1 MATLK
6 IVRLLINIIIELKN
20 KIDIDTVSNSDYM
33 WCALPSGLKV
43 VYRYTDSNVSYCGF
57 VVNAGTRDEV
67 QGKEGLA
74 HYVEHM
80 LFKGTHKHKAIHILN
95 CMERVG
101 GEINAFTSKEET
113 VIYTVS
119 LEPDLKR
126 AVTLMS
132 DIIQN
137 SSFPERESIKEK
149 EVIVDEINSYLDN
162 PAELIFDEFENHLF
176 KNHDLG
182 HNILG
187 DTDSLSRITSADGL
201 SFISDFY
208 AQNNMVF
215 FFSGK
220 TRFDKVVKIVSEAV
234 ENIRTERVEFARKA
248 PGLITR
254 FDKHE
259 ECDNYQSH
267 AIMGG
272 RCYSI
277 YDKERFNL
285 FLLNNILGGPGMNS
299 MLNVALREKRGYVY
313 NVEANITNYSD
324 TGLFT
329 IYFGTDRKNVDKC
342 FDIIRKNLNELKR
355 KELSSQQL
363 INAKRQYVGQ
373 LTIGRENRESLAVA
387 SGKALLFHGRCTT
400 LADTIHKIE
409 SITAKDII
417 ECANVVYADDN
428 LSTLV
433 LS

>member
-1 MATLK
+1 MK
-6 IVRLLINIIIELKN
+6 NNIEI
-20 KIDIDTVSNSDYM
+20 TSNSDNI
-33 WCALPSGLKV
+33 WCTLPSGLRV
-43 VYRYTDSNVSYCGF
+43 VYRYSDSNVSYCGF
-57 VVNAGTRDEV
+57 VIDVGTRDEE

-80 LFKGTHKHKAIHILN
+80 LFKGTRKHNAIHILN

-137 SSFPERESIKEK
+137 SSLPEAESVKEK

-162 PAELIFDEFENHLF
+162 PAEFIYDEFENIIY
-176 KNHDLG
+176 KNHNLG

-187 DTDSLSRITSADGL
+187 DTNSLNRISTSDGL
-201 SFISDFY
+201 SFISNFY
-208 AQNNMVF
+208 TQSNMVF
-215 FFSGK
+215 FFSGRTK
-220 TRFDKVVKIVSEAV
+220 FDKVVKIVMSAIED
-234 ENIRTERVEFARKA
+234 IRTNSVELKRNQ
-248 PGLITR
+248 PYIITR

-267 AIMGG
+267 AIIGG
-272 RCYSI
+272 QCCSL
-277 YDKERFNL
+277 YDKERFAI
-285 FLLNNILGGPGMNS
+285 FLLNNIVGGPGMNS
-299 MLNVALREKRGYVY
+299 LLNVALREKRGYVY
-313 NVEANITNYSD
+313 NVEANVTNYSD

-329 IYFGTDRKNVDKC
+329 IYFGTERKNVNRC
-342 FDIIRKNLNELKR
+342 FDIIRKEMNNLKTR
-355 KELSSQQL
+355 ELSIRKL
-363 INAKRQYVGQ
+363 NDAKRQYIGQ
-373 LTIGRENRESLAVA
+373 LTIGRENRENLAIA
-387 SGKALLFHGRCTT
+387 SGKSLLRYNKCS
-400 LADTIHKIE
+400 TIAETIE
-409 SITAKDII
+409 RIEKITAKEII
-417 ECANVVYADDN
+417 ESANIIYNDNN

>member
-1 MATLK
+1 M
-6 IVRLLINIIIELKN
+6 KN
-20 KIDIDTVSNSDYM
+20 NIDILTSSNSDYL
-33 WCALPSGLKV
+33 WTVLPSGLRM
-43 VYRYTDSNVSYCGF
+43 VYRYADSNVSYCGF
-57 VVNAGTRDEV
+57 VINAGTRDEKS
-67 QGKEGLA
+67 GKEGLA

-80 LFKGTHKHKAIHILN
+80 LFKGTQKHKAIRILN

-101 GEINAFTSKEET
+101 GEINAYTSKEET
-113 VIYTVS
+113 VVYTVS

-137 SSFPERESIKEK
+137 SSFPENESSKEK

-162 PAELIFDEFENHLF
+162 PAELIFDEFENLLF
-176 KNHDLG
+176 KNHALG

-187 DTDSLSRITSADGL
+187 DTDSLSRITSNDGL

-208 AQNNMVF
+208 TQNNMVF

-220 TRFDKVVKIVSEAV
+220 TKFEKVVKVVSEAIQGV
-234 ENIRTERVEFARKA
+234 RDNKVILPRTA
-248 PGLITR
+248 PIEVAC

-267 AIMGG
+267 AVMGG
-272 RCYSI
+272 RCHSL
-277 YDKERFNL
+277 YDNGRFNL

-313 NVEANITNYSD
+313 NVEANVANYSD

-329 IYFGTDRKNVDKC
+329 IYFGTDRKNVNRC
-342 FDIIRKNLNELKR
+342 FDIIRKKLVELKT
-355 KELSSQQL
+355 KQLTSQRL
-363 INAKRQYVGQ
+363 EDAKRQYIGQ
-373 LTIGRENRESLAVA
+373 LTIGRENRENLAIV
-387 SGKALLFHGRCTT
+387 SGKALLYHNRCAT
-400 LADTIHKIE
+400 LADTVAKIE
-409 SITAKDII
+409 NITAKDII
-417 ECANVVYADDN
+417 ECANIIYSDDN

>member
-1 MATLK
+1 MK
-6 IVRLLINIIIELKN
+6 NNIEI
-20 KIDIDTVSNSDYM
+20 VSNSDYL
-33 WCALPSGLKV
+33 WCALPSGLRV
-43 VYRYTDSNVSYCGF
+43 VYRYADSNVSYCGF
-57 VVNAGTRDEV
+57 VINAGTRDEV
-67 QGKEGLA
+67 CGKEGLA

-80 LFKGTHKHKAIHILN
+80 LFKGTNKHKAIHILN

-113 VIYTVS
+113 VVYTVS

-137 SSFPERESIKEK
+137 SSFPESESVKEK

-162 PAELIFDEFENHLF
+162 PAELIFDEFENLLF
-176 KNHDLG
+176 KNHALG

-187 DTDSLSRITSADGL
+187 DEASLERISLRDGL
-201 SFISDFY
+201 SFVSEFY
-208 AQNNMVF
+208 TQSNMVF

-220 TRFDKVVKIVSEAV
+220 TKFDKVVKIVSEAAEGVRTQKV
-234 ENIRTERVEFARKA
+234 ELARQA
-248 PGLITR
+248 PLAVIR

-277 YDKERFNL
+277 YDKERFNI

-313 NVEANITNYSD
+313 NVEANITGYSD

-329 IYFGTDRKNVDKC
+329 IYFGTDRKNVEKC
-342 FDIIRKNLNELKR
+342 FDIIRKKLNELKN
-355 KELSSQQL
+355 KEFSSQKL
-363 INAKRQYVGQ
+363 NDAKRQYIGQ
-373 LTIGRENRESLAVA
+373 LTIGRENRENLAVA
-387 SGKALLFHGRCTT
+387 SGKALLFHNRCTT
-400 LADTIHKIE
+400 LADTIKRIE
-409 SITAKDII
+409 SITAKDLM
-417 ECANVVYADDN
+417 ECANVVYADEN

>member
-1 MATLK
+1 M
-6 IVRLLINIIIELKN
+6 KN
-20 KIDIDTVSNSDYM
+20 KIDIEITSNSDYL
-33 WCALPSGLKV
+33 WCTLPSGLRV
-43 VYRYTDSNVSYCGF
+43 VYRNSESNVSYCGF
-57 VVNAGTRDEV
+57 VVNVGTRDEAL
-67 QGKEGLA
+67 GKEGLA
-74 HYVEHM
+74 HDVEHM
-80 LFKGTHKHKAIHILN
+80 LFKGTNKHKAIHILN

-126 AVTLMS
+126 AVALMS
-132 DIIQN
+132 EIIEN
-137 SSFPERESIKEK
+137 SSFPNVESQKEK

-162 PAELIFDEFENHLF
+162 PAELIFDEFENLLF
-176 KNHDLG
+176 HNHSLG

-187 DTDSLSRITSADGL
+187 DTNSLARITPQDGL
-201 SFISDFY
+201 SFMSDY
-208 AQNNMVF
+208 YSQNNMVF
-215 FFSGK
+215 FYSGK
-220 TRFDKVVKIVSEAV
+220 TKFDKVLKIVSEATEGIRAESV
-234 ENIRTERVEFARKA
+234 ELVRQA
-248 PGLITR
+248 PGVITR
-254 FDKHE
+254 FDRQE

-313 NVEANITNYSD
+313 NVESNITNYSD

-329 IYFGTDRKNVDKC
+329 IYFGTDRKNVNRC
-342 FDIIRKNLNELKR
+342 FDIIRKKLNELKNR
-355 KELSSQQL
+355 ELSSQKL
-363 INAKRQYVGQ
+363 ADAKRQYIGQ

-387 SGKALLFHGRCTT
+387 SGKALLFHNRCTT
-400 LADTIHKIE
+400 LSETIKKIE
-409 SITAKDII
+409 SISAKDII
-417 ECANVVYADDN
+417 ECANVVYSDEN